1 MDYSIKK
8 EVPNQRN
15 MNETTSIP
23 IKQERKSE
31 KKASLQE
38 NDPYS
43 VFEITELLSSSS
55 SSSSDHEIDDFVEK
69 CTSGRTTH
77 TIDYIQEEKDNSIK
91 TDSSKHD
98 FTSDRTSSSSQPT
111 QHNSK
116 KRKRETEENPAEKR
130 VASTRILF
138 EKAVDNVEE
147 EIAFAD
153 SKGMDY

>member
-1 MDYSIKK
+1 M
-8 EVPNQRN
+8 
-15 MNETTSIP
+15 
-23 IKQERKSE
+23 QEK
-31 KKASLQE
+31 
-38 NDPYS
+38 NPYS

-77 TIDYIQEEKDNSIK
+77 TIDYIKEEKDNSIK
-91 TDSSKHD
+91 IDSSKHD
-98 FTSDRTSSSSQPT
+98 FTSDRTSLASQPT